1 MAVHR
6 RRAGSAE
13 RAMSPEQL
21 NTWLDTLDPRPKVD
35 GTSMLDGYLTAIVI
49 GPCSIPPDE
58 WFVDLL
64 GEHGRVAT
72 AKGNTLAAIKAIAER
87 FNAIGEGLSTA
98 PKQHAPI
105 FEKTDDGAVL
115 PQPWC
120 MGFLAAMQ
128 LRFEAWQPLRD
139 LSRIE
144 HGLMLPILLYCVDP
158 LGRPMLGP
166 PRQGAETEAFLRS
179 AHHDIPLVIHEI
191 REFWMPQRAR
201 EASRQS

>member
-98 PKQHAPI
+98 PKQH
-105 FEKTDDGAVL
+105 
-115 PQPWC
+115 
-120 MGFLAAMQ
+120 
-128 LRFEAWQPLRD
+128 
-139 LSRIE
+139 
-144 HGLMLPILLYCVDP
+144 
-158 LGRPMLGP
+158 
-166 PRQGAETEAFLRS
+166 
-179 AHHDIPLVIHEI
+179 VIC
-191 REFWMPQRAR
+191 RR
-201 EASRQS
+201 